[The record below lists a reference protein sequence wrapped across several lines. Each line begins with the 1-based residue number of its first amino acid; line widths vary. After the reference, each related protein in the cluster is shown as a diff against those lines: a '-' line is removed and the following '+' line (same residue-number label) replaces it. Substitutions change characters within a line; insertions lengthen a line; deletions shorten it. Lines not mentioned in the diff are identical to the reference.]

1 MKWTTVAIVAG
12 LAAGAY
18 WLYSRNRAP
27 RNRAPK
33 KASGGQRQYTPDEK
47 RAALDYLQ
55 RVKTDPFFG
64 SMQGKVDLIRA
75 EIIAGTAGASA
86 RIDTSD
92 LTGRIAAASR
102 V

>member
-12 LAAGAY
+12 LAAAY
-18 WLYSRNRAP
+18 WLYSRNRAAA
-27 RNRAPK
+27 RAP
-33 KASGGQRQYTPDEK
+33 GGQRQYTPDEK

-55 RVKTDPFFG
+55 RVDTDPVFG
-64 SMQGKVDLIRA
+64 AVQPAGNIVRA
-75 EIIAGTAGASA
+75 EVIAGTAGVSASMNN
-86 RIDTSD
+86 SD

>member
-1 MKWTTVAIVAG
+1 MKWTTVAIFAG

-18 WLYSRNRAP
+18 WLYSRNRA
-27 RNRAPK
+27 AAQ
-33 KASGGQRQYTPDEK
+33 ASGGQRQYTPDEK

-55 RVKTDPFFG
+55 RVDTDPAFRG
-64 SMQGKVDLIRA
+64 VQPTGNIVRA
-75 EIIAGTAGASA
+75 EVIAGTAGASA
-86 RIDTSD
+86 RLDNSD

>member
-18 WLYSRNRAP
+18 WLYSRNRAAAK
-27 RNRAPK
+27 APA
-33 KASGGQRQYTPDEK
+33 KAPGGQRQYTPDEK

-55 RVKTDPFFG
+55 RVKTDPFFR
-64 SMQGKVDLIRA
+64 SKQGKVDLIRA